1 MIVAADRNVDGE
13 ELLEVERELVEVFKK
28 AIVGLKGLCFMGYN
42 EKSDSIPIETPL
54 VLWGNGY
61 YHEKILGNTFRVS
74 SSAFLQ
80 GHTEMCEVL
89 YSKIIELVSEC
100 DVVLDLCCG
109 IGTIGICI
117 KNHFKNQS
125 K

>member
-1 MIVAADRNVDGE
+1 
-13 ELLEVERELVEVFKK
+13 
-28 AIVGLKGLCFMGYN
+28 MGYN
-42 EKSDSIPIETPL
+42 GNSDSIPIETPL
-54 VLWGNGY
+54 VLWGNGF

-80 GHTEMCEVL
+80 GHTEMCETL
-89 YSKIIELVSEC
+89 YSKIIELCAEC

-117 KNHFKNQS
+117 KNHFKEKSNV
-125 K
+125 KVVGIECCA